1 MTAIDL
7 AEEIEDLLGPIS
19 SSPAAKSRPSRVA
32 SPAPV
37 APLSGTRCSK
47 AELAAFLDITARRIS
62 QLVEDGVI
70 KPAGR
75 GPQAFNL
82 AEATRAYCK
91 FLSDTAR
98 GRLGD
103 GDPLKE
109 QKIRQASEAA
119 DKLAMQNAQARGEL
133 VPAAD
138 VEAEWS
144 TMLRGVRAAVLAVP
158 SRFQSRVPTVTAHD
172 LAELDREIRDALTE
186 IGEGRA

>member
-1 MTAIDL
+1 MTALDL
-7 AEEIEDLLGPIS
+7 ADEMEDLLGPI
-19 SSPAAKSRPSRVA
+19 PGALTPKSRPSRATPPA
-32 SPAPV
+32 SV
-37 APLSGTRCSK
+37 MPLSDARCSK

-172 LAELDREIRDALTE
+172 LAELDREIREALTE